1 MLGVIFTL
9 ISGDRQILGYSKVLQ
24 RKVIKGVY
32 GNKGKY
38 SCFSLTQILWYKWR

>member
-9 ISGDRQILGYSKVLQ
+9 ISGDTHVLGYNRVLQ

-38 SCFSLTQILWYKWR
+38 SCFSLIQIL